1 MKEQE
6 IEVTAQD
13 ILNKM
18 LADLSDKDV
27 KDIIELAK
35 QVSEKHL
42 NKDDELYQF
51 FHKEN
56 FF

>member
-1 MKEQE
+1 MEKEITQ
-6 IEVTAQD
+6 QD

-18 LADLSDKDV
+18 LEELSDKDV
-27 KDIIELAK
+27 EDIIELAK

-51 FHKEN
+51 FHKDN